1 MKQLFST
8 AYSQSVLNIW
18 LLLLRIGVG
27 AFMLTHGVPK
37 LMKLLGGDLTFA
49 DPFGL
54 GAGVSLVLIV
64 FAEALCSI
72 FIFVGLGTRLASI
85 PLIITMLVATFI
97 QHADDPF
104 GRKELALLYLLIY
117 VTLLV
122 LGSGKY
128 SIDALISKNK
138 RRSF

>member
-18 LLLLRIGVG
+18 LLLLRISIG

-54 GAGVSLVLIV
+54 SAGASLVMAV
-64 FAEALCSI
+64 FAEAICSI
-72 FIFVGLGTRLASI
+72 FIFVGLGTRLASM
-85 PLIITMLVATFI
+85 PLIITMIVAAFI

-122 LGSGKY
+122 LGGGKY
-128 SIDALISKNK
+128 SIDAVISRNK
-138 RRSF
+138 RRPF